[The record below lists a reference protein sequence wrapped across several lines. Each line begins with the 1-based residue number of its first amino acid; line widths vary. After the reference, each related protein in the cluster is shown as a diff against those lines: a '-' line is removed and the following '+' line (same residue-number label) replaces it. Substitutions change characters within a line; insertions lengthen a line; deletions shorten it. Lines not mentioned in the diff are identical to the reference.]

1 MGMTDYEREH
11 IRLLKNIHKELK
23 RANDLREKYQS
34 QILEPGPLLESPGCP
49 FVGID
54 LARGESYT
62 PERIL
67 KEIEEENEER
77 HERRRI
83 DASWSKKSE
92 VGCKKMAE

>member
-34 QILEPGPLLESPGCP
+34 QILEAEPLMESTACP
-49 FVGID
+49 FMEIGLVGETFSEEG
-54 LARGESYT
+54 AFT

-67 KEIEEENEER
+67 KEIEEENEE
-77 HERRRI
+77 
-83 DASWSKKSE
+83 
-92 VGCKKMAE
+92 